1 VTLLT
6 QLISKPIGVKTDTA
20 IHRVMQKV
28 KTTLSKLIGLH
39 NIKFI
44 AIWTGYVV
52 ILK

>member
-1 VTLLT
+1 MTLLT

-28 KTTLSKLIGLH
+28 KTTLSKLIH